1 MSFLIRWVFR
11 LWMLI
16 LKTRPLLPTAAECF
30 YVRWKKMSK
39 SCCVLSVCAASHLFV
54 QTGLDMK
61 RFVRHDEVPGGF
73 NRGRHSLAFW
83 SVLDLPEHQLHHAPV
98 GRSGGQSTNNQIK
111 NWNLKRLIF
120 FHSATVLRLF
130 KGKCSWR
137 WTPQASRW
145 DSPFAYFSVLA
156 LSAERLDLKLHGTLL
171 QKKKRE
177 EVSPSCDCSLHHFD
191 SSVRFLPCRHHGPL
205 AEGPLSKAG
214 CQGTVTTNQHCS
226 QWISLYYRL
235 LYWVILS
242 FT

>member
-1 MSFLIRWVFR
+1 MCAGRKCQNHVVFWVFVQHLTSLSR
-11 LWMLI
+11 LALTWSGLSDMTKSLVVSTEGATPSPSGAYWTFLSISFTML
-16 LKTRPLLPTAAECF
+16 
-30 YVRWKKMSK
+30 
-39 SCCVLSVCAASHLFV
+39 
-54 QTGLDMK
+54 LD
-61 RFVRHDEVPGGF
+61 R
-73 NRGRHSLAFW
+73 A
-83 SVLDLPEHQLHHAPV
+83 
-98 GRSGGQSTNNQIK
+98 NNQIK